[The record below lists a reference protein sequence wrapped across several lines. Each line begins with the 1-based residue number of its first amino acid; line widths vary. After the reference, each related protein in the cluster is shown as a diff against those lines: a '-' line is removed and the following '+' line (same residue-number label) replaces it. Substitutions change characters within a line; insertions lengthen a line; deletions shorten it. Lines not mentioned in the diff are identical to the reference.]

1 MPWDPGQYNKFRA
14 ERSAPFE
21 DLCALIRV
29 REGMTVVDL
38 GCGSGELTRRLADS
52 LPGSSVA
59 GIDSSP
65 QMLERA
71 KELARPGLSFAAGEI
86 ETITGQWD
94 LVFSHAAIQWVDN
107 HETLIPRLMSL
118 LRPGGQLAVQLPSNH
133 RHPSHSMII
142 ATATEEPY
150 RQALDGWV
158 RVPPVLE
165 IDCYADL
172 LNRSG
177 GTDITVLEKVYC
189 HIMADADA
197 IAQWTS
203 GTALIPYFERLPQ
216 ELHRAF
222 LDSYRARLAGIWP
235 MGPVFFTF
243 RRIFMAATR
252 SLADKESSAERQ

>member
-1 MPWDPGQYNKFRA
+1 MPWDPGQYNKFQA
-14 ERSAPFE
+14 QRSAPFE

-29 REGMTVVDL
+29 REGMSVLDL
-38 GCGSGELTRRLADS
+38 GCGSGELTLRLADR

-59 GIDSSP
+59 GIDSSV

-86 ETITGQWD
+86 EAVTGQWD
-94 LVFSHAAIQWVDN
+94 LVFSHAAIQWVDS
-107 HETLIPRLMSL
+107 HEMLIPRLMSL

-133 RHPSHSMII
+133 RHPSHAMII
-142 ATATEEPY
+142 ATATEEPF
-150 RQALDGWV
+150 RQVLDGWV

-165 IDCYADL
+165 IDRYAEL
-172 LNRSG
+172 LHQSG
-177 GTDITVLEKVYC
+177 AADITVLEKVYC

-203 GTALIPYFERLPQ
+203 GTALVPYFERLPR
-216 ELHRAF
+216 ELHAAF
-222 LDSYRARLAGIWP
+222 LDSYRSKLAGIWAR
-235 MGPVFFTF
+235 GPVFFTF

-252 SLADKESSAERQ
+252 SRGDRESGAER